1 MYQDERRSYND
12 MTKRD
17 EAKQDYLAGM
27 KYKEI
32 AEKYGVSEST
42 VKQWKRRYWSDSDVT
57 KLKKVTKKVTQK
69 VTHKTE
75 LHPAIQELEDS
86 NLNDKQKRFVSEYV
100 RLANATQA
108 YINAYD
114 VTYETAMANSYKL
127 LRNTQIKSEIKRL
140 RQARL
145 AELDIGVFDLIDDM
159 AKEARADIGTYADWG
174 SDEFQ
179 YKDETTGKELT
190 GHKSWV
196 ALKDKSKVDT
206 KAIKKIT
213 VGKDGPIVELHDR
226 NKARKELL
234 EYLRDDGSISIRTN
248 KQRKD
253 KAEADLMEA
262 KAKELQGA
270 GDNQDD
276 LLRSIADSLG
286 DVE

>member
-1 MYQDERRSYND
+1 

-32 AEKYGVSEST
+32 ADKYGVTLNT
-42 VKQWKRRYWSDSDVT
+42 VKSWKTRHWNKESEGAPVEKSVHT
-57 KLKKVTKKVTQK
+57 KTKKCA
-69 VTHKTE
+69 HKKE

-86 NLNDKQKRFVSEYV
+86 NLNDKQKLFVSEYV
-100 RLANATQA
+100 RLSNATQA

-114 VTYETAMANSYKL
+114 VTYETANRLGPRMLVNDG
-127 LRNTQIKSEIKRL
+127 IKTEIKRL

-145 AELDIGVFDLIDDM
+145 SELDIDVFSLVDDM
-159 AKEARADIGTYADWG
+159 VKEAKADIGSYADWG

-179 YKDETTGKELT
+179 YKDEATGKELT

-234 EYLRDDGSISIRTN
+234 EYLNG
-248 KQRKD
+248 K
-253 KAEADLMEA
+253 
-262 KAKELQGA
+262 GVF
-270 GDNQDD
+270 
-276 LLRSIADSLG
+276 DSG
-286 DVE
+286 TSNGEMIINMDSFEGKGNGNN

>member
-1 MYQDERRSYND
+1 

-32 AEKYGVSEST
+32 ADKHGVSVST
-42 VKQWKRRYWSDSDVT
+42 VKMWKSRYWSQNVT
-57 KLKKVTKKVTQK
+57 DGHKKSHKVTKKVTLEK
-69 VTHKTE
+69 E

-86 NLNDKQKRFVSEYV
+86 DLNDKQKAFVREYV

-114 VTYETAMANSYKL
+114 VDYNIATVNGPRL
-127 LRNTQIKSEIKRL
+127 LGNARIQTEIKRL

-145 AELDIGVFDLIDDM
+145 SELDIDVFSLVDDM
-159 AKEARADIGTYADWG
+159 VKEAKADIGSYADWG

-179 YKDETTGKELT
+179 YTDETTGKELT

-196 ALKDKSKVDT
+196 SLKDKSKVDT

-234 EYLRDDGSISIRTN
+234 EYLNGKGVFDSGTSNGEMIINMDSFEEIRHDG
-248 KQRKD
+248 D
-253 KAEADLMEA
+253 
-262 KAKELQGA
+262 
-270 GDNQDD
+270 
-276 LLRSIADSLG
+276 
-286 DVE
+286 

>member
-1 MYQDERRSYND
+1 

-32 AEKYGVSEST
+32 AEKYGVTLNT
-42 VKQWKRRYWSDSDVT
+42 VKSWKTRHWNKEFEGAPVEKSVHT
-57 KLKKVTKKVTQK
+57 KTKKCA
-69 VTHKTE
+69 HKKE

-86 NLNDKQKRFVSEYV
+86 DLNDKQKRFASEVV

-114 VTYETAMANSYKL
+114 VDYDTAKVNASRLLTNANIQ
-127 LRNTQIKSEIKRL
+127 TEIKRL

-145 AELDIGVFDLIDDM
+145 SELDIDVFSLVDDM
-159 AKEARADIGTYADWG
+159 AKEAKADIGTYADWG

-179 YKDETTGKELT
+179 YTDEMTGKELT

-262 KAKELQGA
+262 KAKELQG

>member
-1 MYQDERRSYND
+1 

-17 EAKQDYLAGM
+17 KAKQDYLAGM
-27 KYKEI
+27 KYKDI
-32 AEKYGVSEST
+32 ADKYDVSLST
-42 VKQWKRRYWSDSDVT
+42 VKSWKARYWSDETKVAISD
-57 KLKKVTKKVTQK
+57 KKVATKSQKVATKK
-69 VTHKTE
+69 E

-86 NLNDKQKRFVSEYV
+86 DLNDKQKAFVREYV

-108 YINAYD
+108 YINAYGVD
-114 VTYETAMANSYKL
+114 YETAMVNGSRL
-127 LRNTQIKSEIKRL
+127 LRNAKVQEEIKRL

-145 AELDIGVFDLIDDM
+145 KELDIDVFSLVDDM
-159 AKEARADIGTYADWG
+159 VKEAKADIGSYADWG

-179 YKDETTGKELT
+179 YTDEATGKELT

-234 EYLRDDGSISIRTN
+234 EYLNG
-248 KQRKD
+248 K
-253 KAEADLMEA
+253 
-262 KAKELQGA
+262 GVF
-270 GDNQDD
+270 
-276 LLRSIADSLG
+276 DSG
-286 DVE
+286 TSNGEMIINMDSFEGKGNGNN